1 MNIFGFSITRI
12 SKKQREEKDLEIFE
26 RCVDGLDKATVL
38 AKRIIQTEPSMLTV
52 QDLANVQEQLE
63 SLIDIYNKNIF
74 ARPATMFDL
83 TKLIEDMRK
92 TFSNYTRSAVQR
104 SQAMSELERIKNL
117 NKNSDDEYNLFGEIF
132 NSHLKT
138 ATEHAYAACMTN
150 LKTAAKEYFMSL
162 NAIRFTITYDITR
175 LATGVDII
183 KQYHETKGYT
193 VPEKGLEYTVRFKKL
208 SRDEINEQIK
218 SNKEGEDNES
228 DRNGI

>member
-1 MNIFGFSITRI
+1 MNIFGFSITRT
-12 SKKQREEKDLEIFE
+12 SKKQREEKDLEVFE

-38 AKRIIQTEPSMLTV
+38 AKRIIQNEPSILTV
-52 QDLANVQEQLE
+52 QDLANVQEDLE

-74 ARPATMFDL
+74 ARPATMFNL

-92 TFSNYTRSAVQR
+92 SFSNYTTAISKL
-104 SQAMSELERIKNL
+104 SQATSELERIKQL
-117 NKNSDDEYNLFGEIF
+117 NKNRDDEYNLFSEIF

-138 ATEHAYAACMTN
+138 SIEHAYEICMEN
-150 LKTAAKEYFMSL
+150 LKTSAKEYFISL
-162 NAIRFTITYDITR
+162 NAIRFVITYDIVR

-193 VPEKGLEYTVRFKKL
+193 IPEKGLEYTVRFKKL

-228 DRNGI
+228 NRNGI

>member
-1 MNIFGFSITRI
+1 MNIFGFSITRT
-12 SKKQREEKDLEIFE
+12 SKKQREEKDLEVFE

-38 AKRIIQTEPSMLTV
+38 AKRIIQNEPSILTV
-52 QDLANVQEQLE
+52 QDLANVQEDLE

-74 ARPATMFDL
+74 ARPATMFNL

-92 TFSNYTRSAVQR
+92 SFSNYT
-104 SQAMSELERIKNL
+104 QATSELERIKQL
-117 NKNSDDEYNLFGEIF
+117 NKKCDDEYNLFSEIF

-138 ATEHAYAACMTN
+138 SIEHAYEICMEN
-150 LKTAAKEYFMSL
+150 LKTSAKEYFISL
-162 NAIRFTITYDITR
+162 NAIRFVITYDIVR

-183 KQYHETKGYT
+183 KQYHETKRYT

-228 DRNGI
+228 NRNGI